1 MLPWAP
7 SHEPRNHKILSFVPH
22 AARFIMA
29 NSTLGNTSLRVHGG
43 AQAGGISA
51 LATWAD
57 LQSLRDVRAA
67 AYPGALADLGALASN
82 AG

>member
-1 MLPWAP
+1 MLLGVVGWLLFSALVLP
-7 SHEPRNHKILSFVPH
+7 STEDK
-22 AARFIMA
+22 MA
-29 NSTLGNTSLRVHGG
+29 NTTLGNASMRVHGG
-43 AQAGGISA
+43 AQTGGISA